1 MILVNLENNCGNL
14 QDRPLTDVVIVE
26 AVKQVLIRMLIMLDN
41 EEDDR
46 NTKRG
51 GDGLEV
57 CKLLV
62 LTDSMYLVKGISEH
76 IWKWNKNGF
85 KTAKKTPIVNRDALS
100 ELDGYIEDL

>member
-51 GDGLEV
+51 GDG
-57 CKLLV
+57 
-62 LTDSMYLVKGISEH
+62 TDSMYLVKGISEH